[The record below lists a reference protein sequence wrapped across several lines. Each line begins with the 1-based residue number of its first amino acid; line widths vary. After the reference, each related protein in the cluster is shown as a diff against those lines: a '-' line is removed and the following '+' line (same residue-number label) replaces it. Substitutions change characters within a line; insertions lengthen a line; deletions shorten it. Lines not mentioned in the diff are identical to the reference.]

1 MNSSHN
7 KLKENTIRARKIY
20 KKRTTETVK
29 MDKMHTTET
38 VKMHKKNSRNERLH
52 KEIVLK

>member
-29 MDKMHTTET
+29 MDKMH
-38 VKMHKKNSRNERLH
+38 KKNSRNERLRE
-52 KEIVLK
+52 EIALK

>member
-7 KLKENTIRARKIY
+7 KLKENTIRATKIY